1 MSLRPGLP
9 TLRWSSQLG
18 WPGAVAAA
26 LLAMGV
32 ALYFST
38 VVPAQESLD
47 RARLSAGSQH
57 ERIARAGRALNDGAR
72 PLDEQ
77 LAEFYRIFPSERD
90 SADWVGKIAAIA
102 ERDGLSLMQAD
113 YKAERDKTG
122 KLTRFQMSLPLRGEY
137 QTIRR
142 FLADLRA
149 DIPIVSLEQVQF
161 ERQKVGDPLV
171 DAKIRLVI
179 FLGKSS

>member
-1 MSLRPGLP
+1 
-9 TLRWSSQLG
+9 LG
-18 WPGAVAAA
+18 WPGAVAAT

-38 VVPAQESLD
+38 IRPAQESLD

-57 ERIARAGRALNDGAR
+57 ERIAQAGRALNDGAR
-72 PLDEQ
+72 PLDQQ
-77 LAEFYRIFPSERD
+77 LAEFYRIFPSEQD

-102 ERDGLSLMQAD
+102 ERDGLSVQQAD

-137 QTIRR
+137 QKIRR